1 MDLHSVIPKS
11 CLVSVV
17 FVVEGDGDF
26 GRCFA
31 ISVVGLSAL
40 GFERMFCFQ
49 KSYVSGYRLIDAY
62 SSRLCG

>member
-31 ISVVGLSAL
+31 ISVIGLSAS
-40 GFERMFCFQ
+40 GFETTEKIGMFCFQ
-49 KSYVSGYRLIDAY
+49 KSYVSGYSLIDA
-62 SSRLCG
+62 